1 MKTFKLMDVRV
12 KESPIDSIIIDLILE
27 HYNIQSIDHKRPALT
42 DIEFDDIVAYAQE
55 VYYKKIIADTP
66 VGIEGEA

>member
-1 MKTFKLMDVRV
+1 M

-27 HYNIQSIDHKRPALT
+27 HYNMLSFDNREPILT
-42 DIEFDDIVAYAQE
+42 DNDFDDIVAYAQE
-55 VYYKKIIADTP
+55 VYYKKIMSDTP

>member
-27 HYNIQSIDHKRPALT
+27 HLIYNL
-42 DIEFDDIVAYAQE
+42 
-55 VYYKKIIADTP
+55 
-66 VGIEGEA
+66 

>member
-1 MKTFKLMDVRV
+1 M

-27 HYNIQSIDHKRPALT
+27 HYNMLSIDHKRPILT
-42 DIEFDDIVAYAQE
+42 DNDFDNIVAYAQE
-55 VYYKKIIADTP
+55 VYYKNIMSDTP

>member
-1 MKTFKLMDVRV
+1 M

-27 HYNIQSIDHKRPALT
+27 HYNMLSLSHRKPILT
-42 DIEFDDIVAYAQE
+42 DVDFDDIVAYAQE
-55 VYYKKIIADTP
+55 LYYNKILDETP